1 MEKTAKRDIIIIT
14 FVSLVSA
21 ILYLLLE
28 GQIMD
33 YGRERSHPLL
43 LRFMPVLVIQFG
55 MSVLGI
61 LIVLLKNK
69 EKLSDYGLIKK
80 NAVSSIVGC
89 LFVSIPT
96 VVFLWL
102 TNDIHGFLPFQGM
115 FLTKEIL
122 HSAFPINVIGYLII
136 ALVWGL
142 GEGMFYVVLSKK
154 INILKKPKGLWNLG
168 AFVCALTAI
177 AIHGMIGF
185 DLKTIVEFM
194 ATFILMYGS
203 IIVYDK
209 TQNAWGNLLIF
220 FVIWNAL

>member
-1 MEKTAKRDIIIIT
+1 MCQP
-14 FVSLVSA
+14 
-21 ILYLLLE
+21 ILT
-28 GQIMD
+28 IS
-33 YGRERSHPLL
+33 ER
-43 LRFMPVLVIQFG
+43 
-55 MSVLGI
+55 
-61 LIVLLKNK
+61 
-69 EKLSDYGLIKK
+69 LSDYGLVKK
-80 NAVSSIVGC
+80 NVVSSIIGC
-89 LFVSIPT
+89 LLVLIPT

-122 HSAFPINVIGYLII
+122 HSPFPINVIGYLII

-154 INILKKPKGLWNLG
+154 INTLKQPKKFWNLG
-168 AFVCALTAI
+168 AFICALIAI

-185 DLKTIVEFM
+185 DIKTIVEAI

-209 TQNAWGNLLIF
+209 TNNAWGNILIF